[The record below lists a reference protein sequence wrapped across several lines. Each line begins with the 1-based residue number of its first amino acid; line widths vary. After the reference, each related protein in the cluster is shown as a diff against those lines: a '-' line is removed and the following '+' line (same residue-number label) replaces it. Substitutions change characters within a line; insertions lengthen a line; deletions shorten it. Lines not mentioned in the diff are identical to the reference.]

1 MHIRAAAIASLLL
14 AAPLL
19 AACSSGDKTTADP
32 KACKTVLA
40 DNYRKAMA
48 NGGKGPDQK
57 EPAACK
63 GLDQKTL
70 ERITGEVLKEYMSS
84 DQAKKDVNKAFE
96 DSIEQQASATP
107 SPSVSVSPECRAWIK
122 KELQDSSDSV
132 DGKTGVAACGDL
144 SDDEL
149 QAAIDQVTKEL
160 SAG

>member
-1 MHIRAAAIASLLL
+1 MRIRAAVVASLLL

-19 AACSSGDKTTADP
+19 AACSSDTTADP
-32 KACKTVLA
+32 QACKA
-40 DNYRKAMA
+40 AMAEGYRKAMA
-48 NGGKGPDQK
+48 EGGKGPDQK
-57 EPAACK
+57 RPAACK
-63 GLDQKTL
+63 GVDDKTAQRL
-70 ERITGEVLKEYMSS
+70 AGEVVKEYLDS

-107 SPSVSVSPECRAWIK
+107 SPSTSVSPECQAWIK
-122 KELQDSSDSV
+122 KELQDSSESV